1 MIPTTHALLIW
12 VLFLCAQ
19 EETVQSQ
26 RGHCTGNQC
35 FALFQELGDFAE
47 AQKRCKDSGGHSLM
61 VNSEHVEKLLKSP
74 LSGSYWLKHDKNAAA
89 GSQSCPCISVS
100 EGRNI
105 TMLSKPCR
113 DTLDGFLCLYTFDE
127 PCSGLQAAGDATVKY
142 TYAPMDF
149 EMELDDKET
158 FPPGTIAIAK
168 KLDGKYF
175 DSKHL
180 CFSSRW
186 LKAPWNCEVL
196 QGGCEYNCSSTTGG
210 CVCPAGEILHPN
222 NIACTDSCQSNP
234 CTGEGEECETTQTG
248 FTCTCKDGFE
258 KEDGK
263 CVDVTICEKCEHDK
277 CDKSNGSYKC
287 ACRKGF
293 RVSPHDPTKCEM
305 ICTERDCPSICVPD
319 NANELKC
326 FCIHGYIQDVN
337 PNDTLFCTDID
348 ECESG
353 GHDCAHQCENLLG
366 SYRCLCNEGFK
377 LLPNNYECVQEQEE
391 DDDGS
396 GSTAPYPSPASPRP
410 ATVVPFYI
418 KTGSAMGITVFI
430 ALCAVLLYFL
440 IRNVVKRCGKFELS
454 SFKHPDIDIFYL
466 QQVTTETYKR
476 MSFDK
481 QFKNDSP
488 TIL

>member
-1 MIPTTHALLIW
+1 VCAFSNIDIMIPTTHALLIW

-127 PCSGLQAAGDATVKY
+127 PCSGLQ
-142 TYAPMDF
+142 
-149 EMELDDKET
+149 MELDDKET
-158 FPPGTIAIAK
+158 FPPGTI
-168 KLDGKYF
+168 
-175 DSKHL
+175 
-180 CFSSRW
+180 
-186 LKAPWNCEVL
+186 
-196 QGGCEYNCSSTTGG
+196 GGCEYNCSSTTGG
-210 CVCPAGEILHPN
+210 C
-222 NIACTDSCQSNP
+222 
-234 CTGEGEECETTQTG
+234 
-248 FTCTCKDGFE
+248 
-258 KEDGK
+258 
-263 CVDVTICEKCEHDK
+263 
-277 CDKSNGSYKC
+277 C